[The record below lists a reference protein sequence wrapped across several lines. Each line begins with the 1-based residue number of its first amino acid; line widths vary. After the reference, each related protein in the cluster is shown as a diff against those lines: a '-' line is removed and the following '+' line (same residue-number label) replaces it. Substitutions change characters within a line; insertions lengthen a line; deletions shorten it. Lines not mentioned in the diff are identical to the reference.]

1 VVAELVTASSGLD
14 YLSLQAMCG
23 FQVDVIFLAMAIQG
37 LAGWPK
43 KARRV
48 GLD

>member
-1 VVAELVTASSGLD
+1 MVAELVAASSGLG
-14 YLSLQAMCG
+14 YLRLKAMRG

-43 KARRV
+43 TARRA